1 MQLFRL
7 SSLTL
12 AMSLAIAGALIA
24 LAVGFAGFTFV
35 RLVALTILGG
45 AGRRGPSP
53 RRNLGFFGN
62 LGLGL
67 PALAC
72 AGLAAVSPWEIR
84 FLTHGLSVLVPRSTT
99 DGALQAPW
107 VLQPIYGGFSALS
120 PSWLAVEMPLLAL
133 VVICFVTVVTR
144 GSFLAVRRVP
154 PWRSA
159 TGGADGDAR
168 YTSFAFA
175 NVTRHVLANLLMTRS
190 ELTQLE
196 APPDVTAVGGFA
208 GPDMPSGE
216 GQSAKQSEVLIA
228 ISGPVA
234 FEGADRADASYTTDV
249 VEVVETFLYRPLLI
263 PLQRVIS
270 GAKRLQ
276 SGRLD
281 AYISYM
287 LIVLIALIA
296 VVVALS

>member
-1 MQLFRL
+1 
-7 SSLTL
+7 
-12 AMSLAIAGALIA
+12 
-24 LAVGFAGFTFV
+24 
-35 RLVALTILGG
+35 
-45 AGRRGPSP
+45 
-53 RRNLGFFGN
+53 
-62 LGLGL
+62 
-67 PALAC
+67 
-72 AGLAAVSPWEIR
+72 
-84 FLTHGLSVLVPRSTT
+84 
-99 DGALQAPW
+99 
-107 VLQPIYGGFSALS
+107 
-120 PSWLAVEMPLLAL
+120 
-133 VVICFVTVVTR
+133 
-144 GSFLAVRRVP
+144 
-154 PWRSA
+154 
-159 TGGADGDAR
+159 
-168 YTSFAFA
+168 
-175 NVTRHVLANLLMTRS
+175 LANLLMTRS